1 MCGIV
6 GFIDSRERHTASEQ
20 IVSQMAAC
28 LHRRGPDAQGVWGDA
43 EARVHVA
50 HRRLSIIDLSEAGAQ
65 PMVSADGRWV
75 IVYNGE
81 LYNTAELAAELDT
94 RGVRLR
100 GSSDTEVLL
109 EGIALWGLSA
119 TLQRINGMFAFA
131 VWDRSE
137 RVLSLARDRL
147 GIKPLYW
154 AEQNGLF
161 LFTSELSAL
170 TPHPGWRPTLNRD
183 AVAAYMRYG
192 YVPTPHSI
200 WREAHKLAPGQYLQ
214 FSPGKP
220 VAVES
225 YWSLARVR
233 QEAADNLW
241 RDPAAMVDA
250 LDELLRDAVKRQ
262 MVADVP
268 LGAFLSGGIDSS
280 LVVALMQAQSTQPV
294 RTFSIGFNEDGYDEA
309 QHAKAV
315 AAHLGTEH
323 HELYVASGHAREVLP
338 QVASFYDE
346 PFSDSSQIPTFLVSE
361 LARSQVTVALS
372 GDGGDESFAGYGR
385 YALGEQMWGRVNRVP
400 RWLRLGL
407 SSGIQALN
415 ESQWDRVGRLL
426 PEKLRPGMLGM
437 RAHRMARRIRS
448 SRATDIYLSLLSQWH
463 VPNQLVIGGSEPAL
477 LAADAQLEHSIPNM
491 LDRMQFI
498 DSMMYLPDDILT
510 KVDRA
515 SMGVSLECRVPLLD
529 HRVVE
534 FAWRVPAAMRKR
546 DGTGKWPLR
555 EVLYR
560 YVPRELIDR
569 PKMGFGVPIDHWL
582 RGELKEWAWSLLS
595 PEALAQH
602 GVLQPAPIMAAW
614 DAHQSG
620 EEDMHYPLWTVLMLQ
635 DWLNHQAGYAD

>member
-6 GFIDSRERHTASEQ
+6 GFIDMRMCHAEPERLVAD
-20 IVSQMAAC
+20 MARC
-28 LHRRGPDAQGVWGDA
+28 LHRRGPDAQGTWADA
-43 EARVHVA
+43 DAGVFLA

-81 LYNTAELAAELDT
+81 LYNTAELAADLERAD
-94 RGVRLR
+94 GGLR

-109 EGIALWGLSA
+109 EGIAHWGLAA
-119 TLQRINGMFAFA
+119 TLKRSNGMFAFA
-131 VWDRSE
+131 VWDRAE
-137 RVLSLARDRL
+137 RVLHLARDRL

-154 AEQNGLF
+154 AEQDGLF

-170 TPHPGWRPTLNRD
+170 AAHPGWRPTLNRD
-183 AVAAYMRYG
+183 AVTAYMRYG
-192 YVPTPHSI
+192 YVPAPHTI
-200 WREAHKLAPGQYLQ
+200 WCEAHKLVPGQHVQ
-214 FSPGKP
+214 FRPGQP
-220 VAVES
+220 VTIEA
-225 YWSLARVR
+225 YWSLEEVR
-233 QEAADNLW
+233 AQAAGEQWHN
-241 RDPAAMVDA
+241 PQATVDA
-250 LDELLRDAVKRQ
+250 LDELLRDAVRRQ

-280 LVVALMQAQSTQPV
+280 VVVALMQAQSQRPV
-294 RTFSIGFNEDGYDEA
+294 STFSIGFNEDGYDEA
-309 QHAKAV
+309 QHARAV

-338 QVASFYDE
+338 EVAALYDE
-346 PFSDSSQIPTFLVSE
+346 PFSDSSQIPTYLVSE
-361 LARSQVTVALS
+361 LARTQVTVALS

-385 YALGEQMWGRVNRVP
+385 YALGQRLWRQVNRVP
-400 RWLRLGL
+400 RWLRSGL
-407 SSGIQALN
+407 SSGIRVLS
-415 ESQWDRVGRLL
+415 EDQWDRVGRVL
-426 PEKLRPGMLGM
+426 PRSLRPGMLGM

-448 SRATDIYLSLLSQWH
+448 SRQTEIYLSQLSQWQS
-463 VPNQLVIGGSEPAL
+463 PEQLVVGGHEPAL
-477 LAADAQLEHSIPNM
+477 LAADISLERRIPGM

-498 DSMMYLPDDILT
+498 DTLMYLPDDILT

-534 FAWRVPAAMRKR
+534 FAWRVPAAMREQ

-560 YVPRELIDR
+560 YVPRALVDR

-582 RGELKEWAWSLLS
+582 QDELKEWAWSLLS
-595 PEALAQH
+595 PQALAEQ
-602 GVLQPAPIMAAW
+602 GVLRSEPILAAW

-620 EEDMHYPLWTVLMLQ
+620 EQDMHYPLWTVLMLQ
-635 DWLNHQAGYAD
+635 DWLRRQTGRVT